1 MRIEKR
7 GEIMDNENMNEEKS
21 TFVKMA
27 EDLAKIRDAMAKLE
41 GMGISRQLMVLYIQ
55 DKTKLGKQKINT
67 VLDAQKEFLDKA
79 IEE

>member
-1 MRIEKR
+1 
-7 GEIMDNENMNEEKS
+7 MDNENMNEGKS

-27 EDLAKIRDAMAKLE
+27 EDLTKIRDAMAKLE

-67 VLDAQKEFLDKA
+67 VLDAQKEFLDEA

>member
-1 MRIEKR
+1 
-7 GEIMDNENMNEEKS
+7 MDNENMNEGKN

-27 EDLAKIRDAMAKLE
+27 EDLTKIRDAMTKLE